1 MAFPN
6 GGGSTLT
13 VTSGGAYYLAIPAGQ
28 TATINLTS
36 IDRVCKII
44 NGSTIQSPNITFT
57 DPDRGWQFFDAQAL
71 GPNEVVDL
79 QFPPSKGNLQIA
91 FSAATSGPLTVLLI

>member
-6 GGGSTLT
+6 GGGSTQT
-13 VTSGGAYYLAIPAGQ
+13 VSDGGAYYLAIPAGQ

-44 NGSTIQSPNITFT
+44 NGSTIQSPSVTFT
-57 DPDRGWQFFDAQAL
+57 DPDRGWQFFDAQAMSA
-71 GPNEVVDL
+71 NQVVDL
-79 QFPPSKGNLQIA
+79 QFPPSKGNVQIA
-91 FSAATSGPLTVLLI
+91 FSAATSGPITVLLI